1 MQPTRVRYLL
11 SVGVALVVASVC
23 LTRGQGQP
31 EGQPAPSNAPNAQY
45 PRINADRSVTF
56 RIRADD
62 AKSVRITTLGPYDLV
77 KGDDGF
83 WTVTTKPLEPGF
95 YYYAVVVDGFAT
107 MDPGSQAFFG
117 YNRYGSAVEVPGP
130 ESDFFAPKDVPHGT
144 VRQHWYF
151 SKSTGSSG
159 AWRRVFVYTPP
170 GYDESPSRRYP
181 VLYLQHGAGENET
194 SWTNQGHANFIM
206 DNLIA
211 AGKAK
216 PMIIVNE
223 NGLPPPGQGGGR
235 GRGVAPGG
243 SAAPAATPAAP
254 SAAAPAGAS
263 TPAPVAGA
271 PPAAAQPGGRGRGG
285 GMMANTFAEFDAV
298 VSKDL
303 IPFIDKTFRTVPRRE
318 SRALAGLSM
327 GGAQAMRIG
336 LNHPELF
343 ASLGLFSPAIGNLD
357 PAKDF
362 DGKLADVAA
371 VNKSLRLLWIGV
383 GRGDFLYEGVKV
395 SHENLEKA
403 GIKHVWVETDGAHV
417 WTVWRKYL
425 VDFGSRLF

>member
-1 MQPTRVRYLL
+1 MKSVSLHRLL
-11 SVGVALVVASVC
+11 TLAIVIASVGLI
-23 LTRGQGQP
+23 RGQSQP

-45 PRINADRSVTF
+45 PRINPDRSVTF

-62 AKSVRITTLGPYDLV
+62 AKSVRITTLGPYDMV

-95 YYYAVVVDGFAT
+95 YYYAIVVDGFTTA
-107 MDPGSQAFFG
+107 DPGSQAFFG

-130 ESDFFAPKDVPHGT
+130 ESDLFAPKDVPHGT
-144 VRQHWYF
+144 VRQQWYF
-151 SKSTGSSG
+151 SKSTGTSG

-170 GYDESPSRRYP
+170 GYDEKPGTRYP

-194 SWTNQGHANFIM
+194 SWTNQGHANFIL

-211 AGKAK
+211 AGKVK

-223 NGLPPPGQGGGR
+223 NGLPPPGAGGR
-235 GRGVAPGG
+235 GRGAAPGTPPAAG
-243 SAAPAATPAAP
+243 APGAAAPPAAAPAAG
-254 SAAAPAGAS
+254 APA
-263 TPAPVAGA
+263 AGA
-271 PPAAAQPGGRGRGG
+271 PPAAAGRGRGG

-303 IPFIDKTFRTVPRRE
+303 IPFIDKTFRTIPRRDQ
-318 SRALAGLSM
+318 RALAGLSM
-327 GGAQAMRIG
+327 GGAQTMRIG

-357 PAKDF
+357 PAKDY
-362 DGKLADVAA
+362 DGKLADAVV
-371 VNKSLRLLWIGV
+371 VNKSFPLIWIGI

-425 VDFGSRLF
+425 ADFAARLF